1 MTIRL
6 YEAALLRQEFPDGS
20 LQELVDAYEIKYK
33 RELTKSGIG
42 HRLRKLE
49 AIALQWEPDGFTIE

>member
-1 MTIRL
+1 M
-6 YEAALLRQEFPDGS
+6 
-20 LQELVDAYEIKYK
+20 VVAYETKYK

-49 AIALQWEPDGFTIE
+49 ALALQWEPEGLTIE

>member
-1 MTIRL
+1 MRKE
-6 YEAALLRQEFPDGS
+6 YPDGS
-20 LQELVDAYEIKYK
+20 LQELVDAYEMKYK

-49 AIALQWEPDGFTIE
+49 AIALQWEPDGLTIE